1 VFSTYVLTGI
11 VSGGPKKRIIKAKW
25 YFEMIPYVSATFILI
40 MVFWVFLMAPSLRWF
55 MTFISFPMFL
65 RYELL

>member
-1 VFSTYVLTGI
+1 
-11 VSGGPKKRIIKAKW
+11 
-25 YFEMIPYVSATFILI
+25 MIPYVSATFILI
-40 MVFWVFLMAPSLRWF
+40 MVFWFFLMAPSLRWF